1 MIEVF
6 TDGRAEPNPGLGTYG
21 YVVYEDGR
29 RTHSEHGLA
38 GHGVSNNYAEYLCL
52 VKALERLEV
61 SRDEEITVFS
71 DSTLLVNQM
80 AGRWKFKGGAY
91 ANKYLEAKELARR
104 FSKLR
109 FEWIPREK
117 NAEADDQH
125 SLRAAER
132 QVRSE
137 RQRIISAAGGR
148 QEDISMDYGLKN
160 RISRMVRPSTG
171 HSVMLACDHGYFMGP
186 TRRLENPRNTIS
198 PLVPYADVVSVTRGI
213 LRSSVDPEWDIPI
226 LLRVSGGTSI
236 LQDDLSNEG
245 ITTSMKDA
253 VRLNATA
260 VSISIFV
267 GAPNEKRTLLNLGK
281 LVDEGEEYGVPVMAI
296 TAVGKE
302 LEKRDNR
309 YLSLACRIAAE
320 LGAHMVKTYYCEGF
334 SRVVEGCPV
343 PLVVAGGPKL
353 NTEADVFHL
362 VHNAIEEGAVG
373 VDMGRNIWQNDN
385 PVAVIKAINAIVHE
399 GASEKEALDLFNQ
412 GKDGGACESRPV
424 AKEAEG
430 ALTSAP

>member
-1 MIEVF
+1 
-6 TDGRAEPNPGLGTYG
+6 
-21 YVVYEDGR
+21 
-29 RTHSEHGLA
+29 
-38 GHGVSNNYAEYLCL
+38 
-52 VKALERLEV
+52 
-61 SRDEEITVFS
+61 
-71 DSTLLVNQM
+71 
-80 AGRWKFKGGAY
+80 
-91 ANKYLEAKELARR
+91 
-104 FSKLR
+104 
-109 FEWIPREK
+109 
-117 NAEADDQH
+117 
-125 SLRAAER
+125 
-132 QVRSE
+132 
-137 RQRIISAAGGR
+137 
-148 QEDISMDYGLKN
+148 
-160 RISRMVRPSTG
+160 
-171 HSVMLACDHGYFMGP
+171 MLACDHGYFMGP
-186 TRRLENPRNTIS
+186 TRKLENPRSTIA

-267 GAPNEKRTLLNLGK
+267 GAPNEKQTLLNLGR
-281 LVDEGEEYGVPVMAI
+281 LVDEGEEYGMPVMAI

-302 LEKRDNR
+302 LEKRDDR
-309 YLSLACRIAAE
+309 YLALACRIGAE

-353 NTEADVFHL
+353 NTEADVFQL
-362 VHNAIEEGAVG
+362 VYKAIQEGAVG

-399 GASEKEALDLFNQ
+399 DATDKEALEVFNQ
-412 GKDGGACESRPV
+412 SKGTVEELANPPSSRP
-424 AKEAEG
+424 AK
-430 ALTSAP
+430 TRRR